1 MLTHIFFFLTKRKYK
16 QKNNIS
22 RENWNWSHSCHTS
35 SARTQALTFLYWLKR
50 AARPDR
56 ETLTDMR
63 EVSINSSNSS
73 YLFPFF
79 LERNGISGFH
89 LNSLILSSSLLELTN
104 LTWCLCQKYLVK
116 CISGRVL
123 GGVQMFL
130 CTITVFLCVA
140 YVIMISDTFPLNTKP
155 QCLWLMHQPF
165 RQRLSARAAP
175 LKGG

>member
-1 MLTHIFFFLTKRKYK
+1 MLTHIFFFW
-16 QKNNIS
+16 QKENI
-22 RENWNWSHSCHTS
+22 NKKITS
-35 SARTQALTFLYWLKR
+35 VGRIGTDHIHVIQVQLAHRHLHFCTDWKR

-116 CISGRVL
+116 CISGRAW